1 MSPKQQGQRAITS
14 LKDRKL
20 PRTALR
26 RRDFRARHPAI
37 VSTDSVLP
45 LAVSAAS
52 RQRWAHRILSFGQFA
67 LDSRSLLATAAAA
80 DQRRASTSPKIMQV
94 DFGDEGESEHNLHL
108 TANAHYEHAGS
119 GGSASYSPFR
129 HASGPGVPAID
140 PALDQSTGANRN
152 GQVPMS
158 SVPHHQSTPSHLLQP
173 DNAGHLSHSFYGDM
187 ARSSQ
192 TPPTSSNAS
201 PRFSAISPT
210 SQPKQ
215 LASSYAP
222 DDRSPPPRNVSDETI
237 GDAYTSFI
245 LYCNPNFP
253 TSIDTS
259 ELVKLFRTPPKSDGN
274 AFSTWT
280 LFELIRKFDAKEIKT
295 WTQLALDL
303 GVKSPDTDKG
313 QSTQKVQQYSRWMR
327 AMHIDAFFEYLLGK
341 QHPYYLQIPPLHNPF
356 PNEGRDGV
364 PLEEDLAIRALD
376 PSLKPKRGRRK
387 ADEGD
392 EEMDIEDGTPARKRP
407 QLDTSIP
414 FGNALQPQSAYPTS
428 AHPDHMGGFLTP
440 QDPWTAASSAMTPSS
455 AMTAASAPSR
465 MGQKNLT
472 PYSASPM
479 SGQQIRW
486 RLNTQDNPQ
495 TPHPLS
501 AVTPQSAYPFFDEPM
516 SAVTPSSA
524 RPRARRRHGPAV
536 SSAWSSNN
544 SSSSGKL
551 RGRPPSNR
559 SIRDGPFVTFPANP
573 KTREGPPIDRNPGNL
588 TPIVERAHSD
598 PPAPEQIFRFP
609 PTPASAISPSKMEGS
624 LSGGPQKQ
632 RLSLQVP
639 QNVGNPVRLV
649 TPTVLVNGE
658 VNQSPGTNLAPSA
671 LSATESH
678 ISTAHYEKHTG
689 PTHQTYHGAL
699 TPSETPAQQRP
710 PPPLH
715 AQTQPAPLT
724 HPLPSIPLETINR
737 ALAAELIRAPLTGRR
752 KRLRG
757 TEAKTLASA
766 ILQPLYISSP
776 SSSAAAPSKIMS
788 DQALGIAISSC
799 LGLTSAVGMGS
810 GGPSGGV
817 RRVECVR
824 FRVDG
829 DGYESP
835 IDDDDDDDA
844 NAAAG
849 AGAHSGLHERNN
861 NSSSGG
867 NAASGSG
874 QHIKETFDVFFAVSF
889 GGLSGEWIAKGLS
902 ATPPAPTG
910 EDAGECTGGGG
921 AAARGEADRLGN
933 EGQSPAAWRNKFLDA
948 QRRLW
953 ETQEE
958 VKSLK
963 ERILEA
969 VL

>member
-1 MSPKQQGQRAITS
+1 
-14 LKDRKL
+14 
-20 PRTALR
+20 
-26 RRDFRARHPAI
+26 
-37 VSTDSVLP
+37 
-45 LAVSAAS
+45 
-52 RQRWAHRILSFGQFA
+52 
-67 LDSRSLLATAAAA
+67 
-80 DQRRASTSPKIMQV
+80 MQV

-108 TANAHYEHAGS
+108 TANAHYEHAGN
-119 GGSASYSPFR
+119 GGSPGYSPFR
-129 HASGPGVPAID
+129 HPSVPGVPPID
-140 PALDQSTGANRN
+140 PGLDQSTGANRN

-158 SVPHHQSTPSHLLQP
+158 SVPHHQSTSNHLLQP
-173 DNAGHLSHSFYGDM
+173 SDAGHLSHSFYGDM

-192 TPPTSSNAS
+192 TPPTSSHAS

-215 LASSYAP
+215 VASSYAP
-222 DDRSPPPRNVSDETI
+222 DDRSPPSRDVSDETI
-237 GDAYTSFI
+237 DDTYASFI

-253 TSIDTS
+253 VSIDTT

-274 AFSTWT
+274 SFSTWS
-280 LFELIRKFDAKEIKT
+280 LFELIKKFDAKEIKT

-313 QSTQKVQQYSRWMR
+313 QSTQKVQQYSVRLKRWMR

-341 QHPYYLQIPPLHNPF
+341 QHQYYLQIPPLHNPF
-356 PNEGRDGV
+356 PHEGRDGV

-387 ADEGD
+387 AEEGD
-392 EEMDIEDGTPARKRP
+392 DEMDFEDGTPARKRP
-407 QLDTSIP
+407 QVDTSIP

-440 QDPWTAASSAMTPSS
+440 QDPWTGVSSAMTPSS
-455 AMTAASAPSR
+455 ALTAASAPGR
-465 MGQKNLT
+465 MSQKSLT

-501 AVTPQSAYPFFDEPM
+501 AVTPQSAYPFFDEPQ

-544 SSSSGKL
+544 GSSTGKL

-573 KTREGPPIDRNPGNL
+573 KTKEGPPIDRNLGNL

-598 PPAPEQIFRFP
+598 PPGSDHVFRFP
-609 PTPASAISPSKMEGS
+609 PTPASAVSPSRVEGS

-658 VNQSPGTNLAPSA
+658 ENESPGTGLAPSA
-671 LSATESH
+671 MSATTERNS
-678 ISTAHYEKHTG
+678 SAHEYKQQSG

-699 TPSETPAQQRP
+699 TPSETPAQHRP
-710 PPPLH
+710 PPPPRSL
-715 AQTQPAPLT
+715 TQPATSTPT
-724 HPLPSIPLETINR
+724 LPSISLETLNR
-737 ALAAELIRAPLTGRR
+737 ALAAELIRAPLTGRP

-757 TEAKTLASA
+757 NEAKTLASS
-766 ILQPLYISSP
+766 ILQPLYASP
-776 SSSAAAPSKIMS
+776 TSGLASPAKMMS
-788 DQALGIAISSC
+788 DQALSIAISSC
-799 LGLTSAVGMGS
+799 LGLTGAVGAGS
-810 GGPSGGV
+810 GGPNGGV
-817 RRVECVR
+817 KKVECIR
-824 FRVDG
+824 FRVGG

-835 IDDDDDDDA
+835 IEEDDDDA
-844 NAAAG
+844 DNMHDG
-849 AGAHSGLHERNN
+849 DS
-861 NSSSGG
+861 
-867 NAASGSG
+867 
-874 QHIKETFDVFFAVSF
+874 IKETFDVFFAVSF
-889 GGLSGEWIAKGLS
+889 GGLTGEWTAKGLDAS
-902 ATPPAPTG
+902 TEITG
-910 EDAGECTGGGG
+910 EIGVTRTGAGIQELERQDPNQHT
-921 AAARGEADRLGN
+921 
-933 EGQSPAAWRNKFLDA
+933 PAAWKSKFLEA
-948 QRRLW
+948 QRKLW
-953 ETQEE
+953 ESQEE

-963 ERILEA
+963 DKILEA